1 MSLRSPLARV
11 LGRGSAKSGMSHWWS
26 QRLTAIA
33 LVPLTV
39 WFVVQLAGLASVPA
53 GLGLESVRAWVASGL
68 TPVLL
73 VLLIG
78 ALAWHSALGVQVVLE
93 DYVHA
98 KGLKL
103 AALLASTLL
112 HALLAVAGVY
122 AVLRI
127 AFTTGSF

>member
-1 MSLRSPLARV
+1 MSLRSPIGRA
-11 LGRGSAKSGMSHWWS
+11 LGRGSAKSGVSHWWV

-39 WFVVQLAGLASVPA
+39 WFAFAVVHLPTSDYEA
-53 GLGLESVRAWVASGL
+53 VRAWVASGIN
-68 TPVLL
+68 PVLL
-73 VLLIG
+73 LLLIG

>member
-1 MSLRSPLARV
+1 MSLRSPIGRA
-11 LGRGSAKSGMSHWWS
+11 LGRGSAKSGVSHWWV
-26 QRLTAIA
+26 QRLTAVA

-39 WFVVQLAGLASVPA
+39 WFAFAVVHLPTSDYEA
-53 GLGLESVRAWVASGL
+53 VRAWVASGIN
-68 TPVLL
+68 PVLL
-73 VLLIG
+73 LLLIG

-127 AFTTGSF
+127 AFTTGSV